1 MDYYDGIGNHHHV
14 PDGTPDD
21 PIYVRHDPIY
31 VRRAYSGS
39 LVEDV
44 GDWLAEH
51 FPRVAVVYRL
61 AVFAVILCAFAL
73 CFYWTF

>member
-21 PIYVRHDPIY
+21 PIYVRP
-31 VRRAYSGS
+31 AYSGS

-61 AVFAVILCAFAL
+61 AVFVVILCAFAL